1 MNANPPPPMQAGVP
15 CGGCGSS
22 DRWILHTLRHRAS
35 YRRLCTDCVLKNH
48 QSLFCPLCLAV
59 FDKDSSPL
67 PPPADRLICLNCPS
81 ISHRSCVPPNESAV
95 PSFLC
100 PPCSNP
106 SFTFFNPNGSGDN
119 KRVIDKNLAKVL
131 LAAARISAASMNKAA
146 ATARLD
152 AERRAKEAAFA
163 KKKAR
168 EALDRLALLFLKEN
182 ENGEDK
188 KPIRLSQN
196 GVGLAVEG
204 IVQGVNK
211 ATNGLLSLSA
221 VATASAPQR
230 SSHSSKE

>member
-1 MNANPPPPMQAGVP
+1 M
-15 CGGCGSS
+15 
-22 DRWILHTLRHRAS
+22 
-35 YRRLCTDCVLKNH
+35 
-48 QSLFCPLCLAV
+48 
-59 FDKDSSPL
+59 
-67 PPPADRLICLNCPS
+67 
-81 ISHRSCVPPNESAV
+81 
-95 PSFLC
+95 
-100 PPCSNP
+100 
-106 SFTFFNPNGSGDN
+106 
-119 KRVIDKNLAKVL
+119 IDKNLAKVL

-152 AERRAKEAAFA
+152 AESRAKEAAFA

-182 ENGEDK
+182 ENCEDR

-196 GVGLAVEG
+196 GAGLAVEG